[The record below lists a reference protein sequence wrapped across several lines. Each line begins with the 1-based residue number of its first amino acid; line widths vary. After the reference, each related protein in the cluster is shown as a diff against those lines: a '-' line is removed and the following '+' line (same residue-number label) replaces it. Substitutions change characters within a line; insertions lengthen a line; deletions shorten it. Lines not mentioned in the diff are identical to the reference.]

1 MTMPSLMLLITF
13 FRKENQKLGNAKIQ
27 LWAIFVTLLKKD
39 LLIKNKAIAKSAS
52 TRQHIKIN
60 TDVIDLFIETFT
72 NFLL

>member
-1 MTMPSLMLLITF
+1 M
-13 FRKENQKLGNAKIQ
+13 QKIQ
-27 LWAIFVTLLKKD
+27 LWAIFLTLLKKD